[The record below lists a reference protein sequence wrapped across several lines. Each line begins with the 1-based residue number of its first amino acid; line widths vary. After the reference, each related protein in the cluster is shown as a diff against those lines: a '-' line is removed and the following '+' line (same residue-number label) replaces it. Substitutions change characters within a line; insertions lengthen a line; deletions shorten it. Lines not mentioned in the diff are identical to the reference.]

1 MSNVEN
7 KQKIGTLVG
16 GSLSSGLEIRL
27 DSEYSVENLYVGDG
41 ITIEGREKRYFGIRP
56 LRDFINSQVQNL
68 VDIYNRPIIYCAN
81 WLIKIISYS
90 YVTFLGYPYRFLTSY
105 YFLNTVI
112 IEIIG

>member
-41 ITIEGREKRYFGIRP
+41 ITIEGREKRYFGIISDILLQSSDST
-56 LRDFINSQVQNL
+56 LRSFLQIVL
-68 VDIYNRPIIYCAN
+68 
-81 WLIKIISYS
+81 
-90 YVTFLGYPYRFLTSY
+90 TFL
-105 YFLNTVI
+105 
-112 IEIIG
+112 